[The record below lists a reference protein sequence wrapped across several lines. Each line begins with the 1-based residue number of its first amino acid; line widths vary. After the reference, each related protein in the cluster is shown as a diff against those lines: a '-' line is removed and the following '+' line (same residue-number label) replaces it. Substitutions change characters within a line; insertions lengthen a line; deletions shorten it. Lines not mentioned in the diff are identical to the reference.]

1 MICCENI
8 VIFSP
13 KKIKIKEFYYSRVS
27 NLGGGGEQKN
37 VFNVFHIFWGVY
49 YNQ

>member
-27 NLGGGGEQKN
+27 NLGGGGEQKKS
-37 VFNVFHIFWGVY
+37 FQCISHFLGGIL
-49 YNQ
+49 